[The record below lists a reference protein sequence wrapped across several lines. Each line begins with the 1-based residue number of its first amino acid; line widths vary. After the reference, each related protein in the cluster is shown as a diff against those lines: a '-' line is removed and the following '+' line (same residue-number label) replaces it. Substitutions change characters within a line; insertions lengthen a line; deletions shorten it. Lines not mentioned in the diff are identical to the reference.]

1 MSQPPP
7 PSPRVS
13 AVPRPHSNENF
24 QFMFPETAGKTLE
37 EVAEIFEDPNGPK
50 YIGTPA
56 WKTRVEYRRAVALE
70 HGEIDYRKH
79 KLDDHSPERVEH
91 ATEEKV

>member
-1 MSQPPP
+1 
-7 PSPRVS
+7 
-13 AVPRPHSNENF
+13 
-24 QFMFPETAGKTLE
+24 MFPETAGKTLE